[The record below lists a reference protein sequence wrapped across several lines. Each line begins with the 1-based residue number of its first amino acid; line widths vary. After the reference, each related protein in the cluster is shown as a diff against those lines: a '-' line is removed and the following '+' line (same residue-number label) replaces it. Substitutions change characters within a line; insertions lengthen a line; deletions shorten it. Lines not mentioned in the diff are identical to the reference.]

1 MSDNYLSPWT
11 PAYWLRKY
19 FTRKIRDTEN
29 KVRLLKE
36 QGKWNE
42 ATQEEFKLRT
52 VGGDIGG
59 INREAIK
66 RLGRFSFT
74 GQGVE

>member
-1 MSDNYLSPWT
+1 MSDNYLPPWT

-36 QGKWNE
+36 QGKWSE
-42 ATQEEFKLRT
+42 ATQEEFKLRNSWW
-52 VGGDIGG
+52 GY
-59 INREAIK
+59 RRYK
-66 RLGRFSFT
+66 S
-74 GQGVE
+74 